1 MCENVHIA
9 HSLTTL
15 VHKERLFPSH
25 FTNPQENVD
34 ISGIPLFDAIFG
46 RGITLHSLELPMGPS
61 INYVVSV
68 GGGEGVKSHRY
79 CLAKRQQ
86 RRKGVRN
93 RRF

>member
-1 MCENVHIA
+1 MCENVHIG

-46 RGITLHSLELPMGPS
+46 RGITLHSLELPTHKFLSKYTIG
-61 INYVVSV
+61 N
-68 GGGEGVKSHRY
+68 VK
-79 CLAKRQQ
+79 
-86 RRKGVRN
+86 
-93 RRF
+93 

>member
-15 VHKERLFPSH
+15 VHKKRLFPSH

-61 INYVVSV
+61 INYVVS
-68 GGGEGVKSHRY
+68 KSAIFDP
-79 CLAKRQQ
+79 LSPFLVVFLLSKI
-86 RRKGVRN
+86 GN
-93 RRF
+93 F